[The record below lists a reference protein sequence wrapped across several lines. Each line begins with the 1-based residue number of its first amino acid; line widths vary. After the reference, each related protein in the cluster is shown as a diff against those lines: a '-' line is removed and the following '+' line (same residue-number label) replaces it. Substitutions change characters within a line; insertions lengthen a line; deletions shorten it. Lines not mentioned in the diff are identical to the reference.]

1 MKPYRRH
8 FLLELAHHGKPFL
21 GVATS
26 RDVAAINGLVTPDIS
41 RGPGYYCLTSEGQHE
56 LARGRSILAIPAQL
70 DAIGRGVES

>member
-26 RDVAAINGLVTPDIS
+26 RDVAILKGLITPDIS
-41 RGPGYYCLTSEGQHE
+41 RGPGYYCLTAEGHNE